1 MKERSNTVNNLE
13 TLLRHRNL
21 NLVTIR
27 IWLVELLL
35 KLDYRSLV
43 VIVETYLLNLLVEL
57 LLLVEVLVEIGMV
70 GLREL
75 TLASL
80 HLLNLLLLEE
90 LHRVVEI

>member
-1 MKERSNTVNNLE
+1 MNNLE

-43 VIVETYLLNLLVEL
+43 VIVETHLLNLLVEL